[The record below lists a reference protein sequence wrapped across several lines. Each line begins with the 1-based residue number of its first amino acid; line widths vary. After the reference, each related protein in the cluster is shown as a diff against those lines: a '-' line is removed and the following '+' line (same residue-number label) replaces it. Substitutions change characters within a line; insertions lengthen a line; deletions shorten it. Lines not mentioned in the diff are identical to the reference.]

1 MKDIL
6 INYPIKILQQELINI
21 RTSYRL
27 EKKRII
33 EILKDMKSIKK
44 LTKEELIDLL
54 IKYNYDISKL
64 PKLED
69 LIKPKKERKPRA
81 KKEPTPKQKEIN
93 DVFKDI
99 PKLDDVFKDI
109 DKKDKYKYLYDKK
122 TYKYTDKDK
131 QVLKDIIKKMYEI
144 IDKYDVIKKD
154 LLFIKDEI
162 INLAKLNN
170 ERIDDKYINYNEF
183 IDKYLLSKL
192 NTALTKLEL
201 DVFDIFSGSISF
213 NDIITNII
221 DSYYTS
227 RALIYNKFDLVVY
240 NNLMNDK
247 FDIEDE
253 KKSINNSIER
263 DTKKQELL
271 KKKEELLKKKNEEER
286 KELKPKE
293 PEPKK
298 NEEEPN
304 KDINKIIDIPE
315 KNKKIT
321 TDEFIEIQDNLRKDI
336 QKYLPLYIPLF
347 NMTSLLSFLK
357 VGRQD
362 IKMLNIFLTP
372 QSIAKKI
379 IDFSNINND
388 NKKDTFDILEPTAGT
403 GNLIAE
409 LVKENPEKYKI
420 DAIEAVKEIYY
431 IGAARFNN
439 FNNIKWQQENF
450 LNYKTNKKY
459 DYIFMNPP
467 FNINVRNKQVNDI
480 DFVNYAYNFLKN
492 DGKICALISSS
503 FLTNSKPKY
512 KKFKEF
518 IENNNIETLEI
529 NEGFKEDK
537 TIAKEMQTKIKMTIV
552 IINKIKE
559 IETIF

>member
-44 LTKEELIDLL
+44 LTKEELIELL

-213 NDIITNII
+213 NDIIRNII

>member
-1 MKDIL
+1 MI
-6 INYPIKILQQELINI
+6 
-21 RTSYRL
+21 
-27 EKKRII
+27 
-33 EILKDMKSIKK
+33 
-44 LTKEELIDLL
+44 
-54 IKYNYDISKL
+54 YD
-64 PKLED
+64 
-69 LIKPKKERKPRA
+69 
-81 KKEPTPKQKEIN
+81 
-93 DVFKDI
+93 
-99 PKLDDVFKDI
+99 
-109 DKKDKYKYLYDKK
+109 
-122 TYKYTDKDK
+122 
-131 QVLKDIIKKMYEI
+131 KKMYEI

-154 LLFIKDEI
+154 LLFIKDDI

-170 ERIDDKYINYNEF
+170 GNIDYNYNEF
-183 IDKYLLSKL
+183 IDKYLLSRL
-192 NTALTKLEL
+192 DEALDTL
-201 DVFDIFSGSISF
+201 DQDGFEIFSGSNSF
-213 NDIITNII
+213 NDIIRNTI
-221 DSYYTS
+221 DSYHISEY
-227 RALIYNKFDLVVY
+227 ANYEFFDIVVY
-240 NNLMNDK
+240 NNLINDK
-247 FDIEDE
+247 FNIEDV
-253 KKSINNSIER
+253 KKNLNNRIER
-263 DTKKQELL
+263 KKELL
-271 KKKEELLKKKNEEER
+271 KRKEELLKLKLEEER

-298 NEEEPN
+298 NEELN

-512 KKFKEF
+512 KKFKDF

>member
-1 MKDIL
+1 
-6 INYPIKILQQELINI
+6 
-21 RTSYRL
+21 
-27 EKKRII
+27 
-33 EILKDMKSIKK
+33 
-44 LTKEELIDLL
+44 
-54 IKYNYDISKL
+54 
-64 PKLED
+64 
-69 LIKPKKERKPRA
+69 
-81 KKEPTPKQKEIN
+81 
-93 DVFKDI
+93 
-99 PKLDDVFKDI
+99 
-109 DKKDKYKYLYDKK
+109 
-122 TYKYTDKDK
+122 
-131 QVLKDIIKKMYEI
+131 
-144 IDKYDVIKKD
+144 
-154 LLFIKDEI
+154 
-162 INLAKLNN
+162 
-170 ERIDDKYINYNEF
+170 
-183 IDKYLLSKL
+183 
-192 NTALTKLEL
+192 
-201 DVFDIFSGSISF
+201 
-213 NDIITNII
+213 
-221 DSYYTS
+221 
-227 RALIYNKFDLVVY
+227 
-240 NNLMNDK
+240 
-247 FDIEDE
+247 
-253 KKSINNSIER
+253 
-263 DTKKQELL
+263 
-271 KKKEELLKKKNEEER
+271 
-286 KELKPKE
+286 
-293 PEPKK
+293 
-298 NEEEPN
+298 
-304 KDINKIIDIPE
+304 
-315 KNKKIT
+315 
-321 TDEFIEIQDNLRKDI
+321 
-336 QKYLPLYIPLF
+336 
-347 NMTSLLSFLK
+347 MTSLLSFLK

-409 LVKENPEKYKI
+409 LVRENPEKYKI